1 MLVENLGHVTF
12 VNGILRVQ
20 CISID
25 PEGKTRESGI
35 IEIPGANVNA
45 ILNGLINS
53 AKAIEGKL
61 QDLEAENKTV
71 SDNSS
76 SNGKKDE
83 DKNKKNKKKK

>member
-20 CISID
+20 CTSID

-45 ILNGLINS
+45 VLNGLINS

-83 DKNKKNKKKK
+83 GKNKKNKKKK

>member
-20 CISID
+20 CVSID
-25 PEGKTRESGI
+25 SEGKSSESGTL
-35 IEIPGANVNA
+35 EIPGGSVNA
-45 ILNGLINS
+45 VLNGLINS

-61 QDLEAENKTV
+61 KDLEAENTDV